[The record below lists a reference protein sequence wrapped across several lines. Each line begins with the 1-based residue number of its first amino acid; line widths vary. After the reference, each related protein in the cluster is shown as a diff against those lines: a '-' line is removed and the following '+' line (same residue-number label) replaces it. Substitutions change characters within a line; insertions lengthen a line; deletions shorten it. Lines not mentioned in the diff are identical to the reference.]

1 MSAIDKALGLFR
13 LNTKRMDDNRIATLS
28 FPDGVTESNNHEYL
42 PDGHIYH
49 KLDVYYPENTEGKLP
64 VIIDIHGGGWM
75 YGDKELNKIYCMTLA
90 KKGYV
95 VFNMSYRLYP
105 EVNVRDQLWDISNA
119 LKWIKDNMDSLPCQ
133 QNNIFL
139 TGDSAG
145 GMLAFFTAMICGSEY
160 LQEKFDTVATGMSFN
175 AIGLTCP
182 MLFMNDGSK
191 ESLYC
196 RIMLG
201 ENYKNEKWG
210 NLVNMDNLLPYSQ
223 VPPTFIMTS
232 SGDFLAKKHTR
243 KGADYLKAIGADYRF
258 MDFAPFEGKD
268 LPHVF
273 PVLYPE
279 SEISQ
284 RAIDGMLSFFIK
296 HAQAEENLTV

>member
-1 MSAIDKALGLFR
+1 MSAIDKALGLFW
-13 LNTKRMDDNRIATLS
+13 LNTKRMDENRIATLS
-28 FPDGVTESNNHEYL
+28 FPDGVTESNNH
-42 PDGHIYH
+42 
-49 KLDVYYPENTEGKLP
+49 VYYPENTEGKLP

-119 LKWIKDNMDSLPCQ
+119 LKWIKDNMDIFPCQ

-201 ENYKNEKWG
+201 DNYKNEKWG
-210 NLVNMDNLLPYSQ
+210 NLVNMDNLLPYSK